1 MILFALWITACIVV
15 LGTIVTKAVKNGY
28 TRTRLK

>member
-1 MILFALWITACIVV
+1 MILLVLWVTACIVV
-15 LGTIVTKAVKNGY
+15 LGTIIAKAVKDGY